1 MGTSAV
7 AWFGTLRAQASGKD
21 DLRRLLTRAS
31 GGMLFSTLQKFAPG
45 KDGDINPVL
54 TDRRNVVVIADEAH
68 RSQYG
73 FEESLDSEGRLKAGL
88 AKHLRDA
95 LPGATVK
102 IFYESRL
109 EALVGAEARLD
120 AIAADIVA
128 HWENRRSSMA
138 GKAMIATMSRHIAVT
153 LYNKITALRPKWHS
167 EDINKGRIKIV
178 MTGSAAAPA
187 EFQPHFHSKDE
198 RRDLKLRAKNPDDE
212 LEIVIVRDMWLTG
225 FDAPSMHTMYVD
237 KPMQGAGLMQA
248 IARVNRRF
256 KDKPGGLIVD
266 YIGLFASL
274 QQALSVY
281 SPSDREQ
288 AGVPIQEF
296 IDVMLEKHNVVRGIL
311 HGVTYDSSPNLPA
324 KERLTQYA
332 AVLDHVLSDPDLTA
346 RYNDHVLALAK
357 AFALVASRPEAE
369 LIRNDVRLF
378 TDVRAAVL
386 KILNPDSG
394 ESRRGGSNLD
404 TVLGQ
409 MLNDAVTADQVI
421 DVFQFAGMD
430 SPELSL
436 LSDKFLDS
444 VAHSTPPTFN

>member
-212 LEIVIVRDMWLTG
+212 LGSSSFATCGSPDSMRRPCTRCTWTSPCKGLGSCRQLREST
-225 FDAPSMHTMYVD
+225 DASRT
-237 KPMQGAGLMQA
+237 
-248 IARVNRRF
+248 
-256 KDKPGGLIVD
+256 
-266 YIGLFASL
+266 
-274 QQALSVY
+274 
-281 SPSDREQ
+281 SP
-288 AGVPIQEF
+288 A
-296 IDVMLEKHNVVRGIL
+296 
-311 HGVTYDSSPNLPA
+311 DSSSTTSACSLPSS
-324 KERLTQYA
+324 RL
-332 AVLDHVLSDPDLTA
+332 
-346 RYNDHVLALAK
+346 
-357 AFALVASRPEAE
+357 
-369 LIRNDVRLF
+369 
-378 TDVRAAVL
+378 
-386 KILNPDSG
+386 
-394 ESRRGGSNLD
+394 
-404 TVLGQ
+404 
-409 MLNDAVTADQVI
+409 
-421 DVFQFAGMD
+421 
-430 SPELSL
+430 
-436 LSDKFLDS
+436 
-444 VAHSTPPTFN
+444 